1 MAPKNIKE
9 DKKDIKTLVC
19 SETINGFIKMCD
31 QTKDAPKQPKTSIKS
46 RLFSWIF

>member
-19 SETINGFIKMCD
+19 SETINGFVEICKCNISI
-31 QTKDAPKQPKTSIKS
+31 PKQPKFSIKS